1 VSDAVQG
8 EQTMRVTLLLSML
21 LAVVIV
27 SIPGYAQDVSRERQD
42 YAAAVR
48 ALEKRDSAQY
58 RRLRSGLDDYP
69 LAIYL
74 DYFQLTQ
81 NPASVSSAAAQ
92 DFLAR
97 SVDTPLPNRFLAIY
111 LRQAG
116 KAGRWQDFLA
126 VMPDEPNSVDLKCY
140 YFRAQLAQGNKAI
153 AWKGASELWV
163 VGKSQVSECD
173 PLFNAWQAAGG
184 VNDQIVWTRL
194 LNAFDARERSLLLYV
209 AKKSSAQ
216 MRPWVD
222 KLLLVYNNPQSVS
235 SLTLPPQSPYS
246 SDIVTHGLIYL
257 ASYSPE
263 KALSEWIDVQ
273 QIINFTPQQ
282 AARVEY
288 AIARKSLL
296 SRTASNS
303 NWLEGAMARLGDDQ
317 LVGIRLRWAL
327 KDQDWLALERN
338 LALLSDAEKEST
350 VWRYWQG
357 IVLERNGEGQKAE
370 AMFRQLAGER
380 DYYGFLAA
388 DKLGLPYSFDHEQL
402 VMTDESSVNDLP
414 AVRRIE
420 ELKYHHEDGLAHSEW
435 YKVLQDT
442 EALTQ
447 QQDLALLA
455 TQKQWYR
462 MAIDAATRAKTWN
475 ALDQRFPT
483 PYQEIFTRHA
493 AKHGVPRT
501 ELMSIARRESAFFA
515 GAQSP
520 VGARGLMQ
528 IMPATARQVAAGL
541 KQPHKGADLF
551 DVEHNVMLGSAYYR
565 EVLDRFGGNRVFALT
580 AYNAGPHRVDRWRHK
595 AGEGVPVELWIE
607 TIPYQ
612 ETRNYVQ
619 AVLAYNV
626 VFQYLMDDAQL
637 LLTPLERQ
645 TRY

>member
-1 VSDAVQG
+1 
-8 EQTMRVTLLLSML
+8 MRVTLLLSML
-21 LAVVIV
+21 LAVVIA

>member
-1 VSDAVQG
+1 
-8 EQTMRVTLLLSML
+8 ML
-21 LAVVIV
+21 LAVVIA

>member
-1 VSDAVQG
+1 
-8 EQTMRVTLLLSML
+8 MRVTLLLSML

-140 YFRAQLAQGNKAI
+140 FFRAQLAQGNKAI